1 MQTIILNPSEIEV
14 LDRQDPMTERDG
26 GFQKLLVD
34 VQYSIDRKTGALVLS
49 DEHEEKIPRYA
60 FDYKNGG
67 WGQISAGNW
76 TCTFLF
82 WYELGFDNGSNPR
95 GGWAGAVSLL
105 CARSTPR

>member
-1 MQTIILNPSEIEV
+1 MQTVTLNPTEIGI

-34 VQYSIDRKTGALVLS
+34 LQYAVDRKTGALALT

-67 WGQISAGNW
+67 WEDRLKSIFER
-76 TCTFLF
+76 T
-82 WYELGFDNGSNPR
+82 LGAQLGR
-95 GGWAGAVSLL
+95 
-105 CARSTPR
+105 